1 LALVLVSSGV
11 SNSEGDD
18 AQIDEANTVAMI
30 KANYLFNFSKY
41 SDWPDEYKSG
51 KFNVGVYGDENV
63 YEELLDKYA
72 TKSIGSQML
81 EVTQFESVSEI
92 KRPHVLF
99 VSKEKRKELSQLTK
113 KLSKKST
120 MIISDF
126 SGALD
131 EGVMINFVV
140 KEGNIRFEINEK
152 EADQRKIILGDKIK
166 NWAIK

>member
-1 LALVLVSSGV
+1 MLVSSGV

-51 KFNVGVYGDENV
+51 KFHVGVYGDENV
-63 YEELLDKYA
+63 FEELLDKYA

-99 VSKEKRKELSQLTK
+99 VSKEKRKELSELTK

-140 KEGNIRFEINEK
+140 QEGNIRFEINEK